1 MIYNYPILGIALAV
15 LAAACLAV
23 VAFILVSSIRIESS
37 MSRRVRDFTDEKQQS
52 AFDRYGTSFANK
64 VNLPHGTT
72 DSIETALKWAQ
83 LGGHYQGWTVGG
95 LILRSLLFAA
105 AGLIYVTLAQ
115 MAPMFYVGVFAAA
128 AYPIVR
134 VTSRADAVKK
144 SVSRLLPEVAT
155 VIAAEMDA
163 GGTADQALSRA
174 AGIPGPVGEILAQA
188 VAKTR
193 QASRPMFSR
202 GSVKGV
208 LLDELQVWNVSSLQR
223 FASQIDR
230 VAGKGVEGPRIMTE
244 ISRGFAR
251 EYKSQVTQAA
261 ASLDNQLMFPMMI
274 FFFAPFMIALMAPL
288 IVQLMGA
295 L

>member
-1 MIYNYPILGIALAV
+1 MFFNYPIINILLTV
-15 LAAACLAV
+15 LAAGC
-23 VAFILVSSIRIESS
+23 VAFAAFSLVSSVRIESS
-37 MSRRVRDFTDEKQQS
+37 VSRRVRDFTDEKEQS
-52 AFDRYGTSFANK
+52 AFDRYGSSFASK
-64 VNLPHGTT
+64 VNLPKGST
-72 DSIETALKWAQ
+72 DSLESALKWAQ
-83 LGGHYQGWTVGG
+83 LGGHYKGWTVGG
-95 LILRSLLFAA
+95 LFLRSALFAA
-105 AGLIYVTLAQ
+105 VGFIYVTLAHV
-115 MAPMFYVGVFAAA
+115 APMFYVGVIVVA

-134 VTSRADAVKK
+134 VTSKADDVKK
-144 SVSRLLPEVAT
+144 GVSRLLPEVAT

-163 GGTADQALSRA
+163 GGTPDQALSRA
-174 AGIPGPVGEILAQA
+174 SAIPGPVGEILAQA

-193 QASRPMFSR
+193 QSNRPMFSR
-202 GSVKGV
+202 GPVKGV
-208 LLDELQVWNVSSLQR
+208 LVDELEAWNVPSLQR

-261 ASLDNQLMFPMMI
+261 ASLDNKLMFPMMI